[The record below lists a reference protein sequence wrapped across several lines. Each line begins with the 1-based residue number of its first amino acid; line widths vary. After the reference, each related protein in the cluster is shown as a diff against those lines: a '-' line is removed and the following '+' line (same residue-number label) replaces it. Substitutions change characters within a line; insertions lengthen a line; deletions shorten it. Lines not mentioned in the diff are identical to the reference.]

1 MIDLTVAQIAD
12 IVGGELADISAEV
25 AAGLH
30 VTGTVEFDSRNI
42 TPGGLFLAL
51 PGARSDGHDYAASA
65 VAAGAVVVLAAR
77 PVGVPAIVVA
87 PGVHAVGRGDSG
99 LAGVL
104 EHDTDGSGA
113 AVLAALAKL
122 AAAVAAELVAGGL
135 TIIGITGSSGKTSTK
150 DLLAAVL
157 DPLGEVVAPPGSFN
171 NELGHPWTV
180 LRATARTDY
189 LILELSARHP
199 GNIAALAAIAPPAIG
214 VVLNVG
220 TAHLGEFGTREAIA
234 QTKAELPQAVPQSG
248 VVVLNVDDPAVAA
261 MADVT
266 SARVVRVSRS
276 GRSDTGPSDMWAGP
290 VTLDELARPHFTLHA
305 ADSPDFA
312 VEVRLAVH
320 GDHQVTNAMC
330 VAAVAL
336 ECGATAAQVAV
347 ALAGAHPVSQHRMRV
362 STRTD
367 GITVI
372 DDAYNANP
380 DSMRAGLQALA
391 WIARG
396 GASEGSDTAAG
407 PRRSWAV
414 LGEMA
419 ELGEDAI
426 PEHDRIGRLA
436 VRLDVSRLV
445 VVGMGRSM
453 SAMHHG
459 AVMEGSWGG
468 EAAIVADVDAALAL
482 LRAELRSGD
491 VVLVKASNA
500 AGLGHSPTAGRR
512 CRRRPEPFPMIEILI
527 AVGISLTVSI
537 LLTPA
542 LIRLFTKQGFG
553 HEIREDGPPSHKTKR
568 GRRRWAAWLL
578 WPASGRVISAP
589 TSRDWHS
596 TVRARRRRVC
606 WCFFWRRRWVPL
618 DSSTT

>member
-1 MIDLTVAQIAD
+1 VIDLTVAQIAD
-12 IVGGELADISAEV
+12 IVGGELADISAE
-25 AAGLH
+25 AAADLH
-30 VTGTVEFDSRNI
+30 VTGTVEFDSRNV

-51 PGARSDGHDYAASA
+51 PGARSDGHDHAASA
-65 VAAGAVVVLAAR
+65 VAAGAVAVLAAR

-87 PGVHAVGRGDSG
+87 PGAGMARRGDGG

-157 DPLGEVVAPPGSFN
+157 GPLGEVVAPPGSFN

-180 LRATARTDY
+180 LRATDSTDY

-199 GNIAALAAIAPPAIG
+199 GNIAALAAIAPPAVG

-220 TAHLGEFGTREAIA
+220 TAHLGEFGSREAIA
-234 QTKAELPQAVPQSG
+234 KTKAELPQAVPQSG

-266 SARVVRVSRS
+266 SARVVKVSRAAGGS
-276 GRSDTGPSDMWAGP
+276 GDVWAEPSGVWAGP
-290 VTLDELARPHFTLHA
+290 VTLDDLARPHFTLHA
-305 ADSPDFA
+305 GAESA
-312 VEVRLAVH
+312 IEVRLAVH
-320 GDHQVTNAMC
+320 GDHQVSNALC

-336 ECGATAAQVAV
+336 ECGASAEQIAV

-362 STRTD
+362 STRAD
-367 GITVI
+367 GVTVI

-396 GASEGSDTAAG
+396 GGSEESDTAAS

-436 VRLDVSRLV
+436 VRLDVSRLI

-459 AVMEGSWGG
+459 AVMEGARGSEG
-468 EAAIVADVDAALAL
+468 EGAVAIVADVDAALAL
-482 LRAELRSGD
+482 LRAELQSGD

-500 AGLGHSPTAGRR
+500 AGLGALADSLAAD
-512 CRRRPEPFPMIEILI
+512 I
-527 AVGISLTVSI
+527 ADSRGVS
-537 LLTPA
+537 
-542 LIRLFTKQGFG
+542 R
-553 HEIREDGPPSHKTKR
+553 
-568 GRRRWAAWLL
+568 
-578 WPASGRVISAP
+578 
-589 TSRDWHS
+589 
-596 TVRARRRRVC
+596 
-606 WCFFWRRRWVPL
+606 
-618 DSSTT
+618 